1 MLGASLWNSEEG
13 LQRDK
18 AGGRKRLM
26 RDPKSRVHRTRWI
39 RQNEERKE
47 PKVSPG
53 VVGLRVGV
61 GPFTK
66 WGERKAQQWG

>member
-1 MLGASLWNSEEG
+1 
-13 LQRDK
+13 
-18 AGGRKRLM
+18 M
-26 RDPKSRVHRTRWI
+26 RDPKSRIHRTRWI